1 MNRFVSKILTGAV
14 SAVVLSSA
22 VSTTAYATTIPAA
35 YQYSVAELRQ
45 IYPGTRD
52 QGNYDTCWAF
62 SAVGLA
68 EFDLIHDDGIA
79 SSSIDLSELQLA
91 YYMYHNEEDPFGGTF
106 QDDLSCAKP
115 YLKNGGNL
123 DMCSRTLLQW
133 EGLIPEAD
141 LPYTSAASVQSLD
154 FDYAFDKDVAHLQNV
169 YILDLHKQTQ
179 AVKTQIMKHGAAGI
193 SLYMGS
199 MGQYDTTAT
208 YTRTGENVATYYCP
222 KAELSN
228 HAVNIVGWD
237 DNFAASNFKT
247 SPRGNGAWLVRNSW
261 SSNTGNNLNS
271 YFWISYYDAGLAD
284 DVWIMDFE
292 PADNYDFNYQY
303 DGCPVVYN
311 AISTPV
317 AANVFK
323 VKGADNEQL
332 RAVSLTMNEDTNVPY
347 TVKIYTNLSNPA
359 KPRSGILAGLVS
371 GKTSYAGT
379 YTIPLKKAVSLP
391 KNTYYAVVVELQKKG
406 AGIDVEATYR
416 RSPEFRS
423 YAYIDYNQSFRY
435 YNGEWEDLADFGDI
449 HGTGNLCIKAYTDRS
464 GASIAKVTG
473 ARSSGVTSNS
483 AKLTWKKVS
492 SATGYEVYRAT
503 GKNGT
508 YKKIAT
514 TKSASYRD
522 SKLSGNRTYYYKVR
536 AYKTISGKT
545 IDGTLS
551 ANVKVKTKK

>member
-1 MNRFVSKILTGAV
+1 MNRFVSKILIGAV
-14 SAVVLSSA
+14 SVVALSST
-22 VSTTAYATTIPAA
+22 VSITAYAATIPAV

-68 EFDLIHDDGIA
+68 EFDLINDGIA
-79 SSSIDLSELQLA
+79 SSSIDLSELQLT
-91 YYMYHNEEDPFGGTF
+91 YYTYHNEEDPFGGTF
-106 QDDLSCAKP
+106 QDDLGSVKP

-123 DMCSRTLLQW
+123 DLCSRTLLQW

-169 YILDLHKQTQ
+169 YILDLHKQPQ
-179 AVKTQIMKHGAAGI
+179 EVKTQIMKHGAAGI

-199 MGQYDTTAT
+199 LGQYDTTAT
-208 YTRTGENVATYYCP
+208 YDRTGESVATYYCP
-222 KAELSN
+222 QAKQSN

-261 SSNTGNNLNS
+261 SSNTGNHLNS

-284 DVWIMDFE
+284 DAWIMDFE
-292 PADNYDFNYQY
+292 SADNYDFNYQY
-303 DGCPVVYN
+303 DGCPSVYK

-332 RAVSLTMNEDTNVPY
+332 RAVSITMNEDTNVPY
-347 TVKIYTNLSNPA
+347 TVRIYTNLSDPT
-359 KPRSGILAGLVS
+359 KPRSGILAGSVS

-379 YTIPLKKAVSLP
+379 YTIPLKKAISLP
-391 KNTYYAVVVELQKKG
+391 RNTYYAVVVELQKKS
-406 AGIDVEATYR
+406 AGIDVETTY

-449 HGTGNLCIKAYTDRS
+449 HGTGNLCIKAFTDRS
-464 GASIAKVTG
+464 GANIAKVTG
-473 ARSSGVTSNS
+473 VRSSGVTRNS

-492 SATGYEVYRAT
+492 GAKGYEIYRAT
-503 GKNGT
+503 SKNGT
-508 YKKIAT
+508 YQKIDT

-536 AYKTISGKT
+536 AYKTINEKT